1 MRAKTFVSALL
12 CAALLAGTA
21 AVNAMALQTGAYTG
35 SVTTSYYNPDT
46 GNVDDGGTSNAALG
60 EGMCRSATAKTGLV
74 EIDGDGNVWVTI
86 RLQLQSSCSNVAFY
100 TRTGYDSYSKVSY
113 TITAEDSGN
122 DSIDYRFAIPSAGT
136 YIKATM
142 YVTPMGRD
150 VLWYLWVDTSTLTS
164 GSGDFVVSIDL
175 SESAAP
181 TETEAPAETAAPAE
195 TETPDETPTP
205 AETQMAAETES
216 PAETAQP
223 AAAEQTAEPAA
234 AESPQETTEAVSTDE
249 DDAADVSSDVSAAAP
264 VEADE
269 ADEAASSA
277 DSADEAENADEESP
291 AVSGAVIAV
300 IVVIAAAAAVGA
312 VCCVKR
318 KR

>member
-122 DSIDYRFAIPSAGT
+122 DSIDYRFVIPSAGT

-205 AETQMAAETES
+205 AETES

-234 AESPQETTEAVSTDE
+234 AESPQETTEPVSTDE
-249 DDAADVSSDVSAAAP
+249 DDEADVSSNVSSAAP

-269 ADEAASSA
+269 ADETDEAASSSG
-277 DSADEAENADEESP
+277 SADEAENADEESP